1 MSTPERT
8 PQKTSSSPTSNASG
22 TLPERREEAL
32 PAAPGLTGLTKD
44 EGAAP
49 RSIVRASIL
58 KVAYLMEPDMS
69 SERLQALVAYVADQD
84 WSQAELAHA
93 ADRLPRDQRLDE
105 KIRYGGRLTPADFER
120 VIEGAKEVAETIKKP
135 LTARQMERAIELEPQ
150 LTRPDFTRQNRPHDD
165 EDRWLLD
172 DEPLEDLFGMDRSRG
187 SNRDE

>member
-1 MSTPERT
+1 M
-8 PQKTSSSPTSNASG
+8 
-22 TLPERREEAL
+22 
-32 PAAPGLTGLTKD
+32 
-44 EGAAP
+44 
-49 RSIVRASIL
+49 VRASIL

-120 VIEGAKEVAETIKKP
+120 VIEGAKEVAETIKRP
-135 LTARQMERAIELEPQ
+135 LTKRQMERAIELEPQ
-150 LTRPDFTRQNRPHDD
+150 LTRPDFTRQKRPHDD

-172 DEPLEDLFGMDRSRG
+172 DEPLEELFGMDRSRG